1 MRTFLAVLALG
12 RRRIPGF
19 LLIACLVSLGT
30 AASLVEPWI
39 YRAIV
44 DDVAGVFVEPA
55 PLARIEGLV
64 EGVGRSSEHLSG
76 SGKRVFRKPLR
87 PTHPDAPRRKLHPRT
102 VPQAF
107 ATVILGAILL
117 VVMRAASQGLKLW
130 GDNRSAR
137 MSNELERDFIL
148 RAFRHVL
155 RVPLGF
161 FTSRA
166 SGAIAHQI
174 DQSDQVAP
182 IFTAVSQEIWPEVF
196 AFFSV
201 FAILFSVNRELAA
214 VVLLVVPIYAL
225 VTWRMSQHLDTA
237 LERYY
242 ELWDEVSSRIQQA
255 VAGIKTVQAHGT
267 AEYEARELERASGLA
282 YETYLRRNRLQNRY
296 TYVQDLLMA
305 VSKAAVLAIGGL
317 KALQHQL
324 TPGDVVL
331 FLAYVDRV
339 YEPIEGLTGL
349 ITTLQQHASSVRRA
363 QRLIEEPVTP
373 GEDLPPLAPR
383 DGAIDFDSVSFSYGR
398 SARRVLDGVSF
409 RLRPGERVALVGPS
423 GAGKTTLTDLL
434 VALYRPALG
443 EIRVD
448 GQSLNAVRPSSVRT
462 FIRGVAADGLL
473 FKGTI
478 TANIRYG
485 RLDATD
491 EEIAEAAGLAGLS
504 PVLERLPD
512 GLETMI
518 GERGVELSVG
528 ERQRVLLAR
537 AFAARPTI
545 LILDEATANLDF
557 KTEERIKEALERL
570 SRGRTTLLIA
580 HRKSMLTDVD
590 RVLVLRDGRIEQD
603 GSPQELLR
611 SDGYFRQM
619 MSGEDGAEA
628 MATVAGAELAP
639 SLEPE

>member
-1 MRTFLAVLALG
+1 VRTLLNVLALG

-19 LLIACLVSLGT
+19 LIVAALVSLGT

-39 YRAIV
+39 YRAII

-55 PLARIEGLV
+55 PLARIESVV
-64 EGVGRSSEHLSG
+64 EGVGLSREHISG
-76 SGKRVFRKPLR
+76 SGKRVFHAPLHR
-87 PTHPDAPRRKLHPRT
+87 THPEAPRRKLHPRT

-107 ATVILGAILL
+107 ATVIVGAILL
-117 VVMRAASQGLKLW
+117 VVLRAVAQGLKLW

-137 MSNELERDFIL
+137 LSNELERDFIL
-148 RAFRHVL
+148 RTFRHVL

-182 IFTAVSQEIWPEVF
+182 IFGAVSQEIWPEVF

-225 VTWRMSQHLDTA
+225 VTWRMSRRLDTA
-237 LERYY
+237 LDRYY
-242 ELWDEVSSRIQQA
+242 ELWDGVASRIQQA

-267 AEYEARELERASGLA
+267 AEYEARELERAAGLA
-282 YETYLRRNRLQNRY
+282 YETYLRRNRVQNGY
-296 TYVQDLLMA
+296 TYLQGLLMA
-305 VSKAAVLAIGGL
+305 ISKAAVLAIGGL

-339 YEPIEGLTGL
+339 YEPIESLTGL
-349 ITTLQQHASSVRRA
+349 VTSLQQNVGSVRRA
-363 QRLIEEPVTP
+363 QRLLDEPVTL
-373 GEDLPPLAPR
+373 GEDLPPLAPK
-383 DGAIDFDSVSFSYGR
+383 DGAIEFDKVSFSYGR
-398 SARRVLDGVSF
+398 SARRVLDGLSF

-434 VALYRPALG
+434 VALYRPASG

-448 GQSLNAVRPSSVRT
+448 GQSLSAVRPSSVRS

-485 RLDATD
+485 RLEATD
-491 EEIAEAAGLAGLS
+491 EEITDAAGLAGLG
-504 PVLERLPD
+504 PVLERLPG
-512 GLETMI
+512 GLDTLI

-537 AFAARPTI
+537 AFVARPTI

-557 KTEERIKEALERL
+557 QTEARVKEALERL
-570 SRGRTTLLIA
+570 SHGRTTLLIA

-590 RVLVLRDGRIEQD
+590 RVLVLREGRIEQD
-603 GSPQELLR
+603 GSPQELMAV
-611 SDGYFRQM
+611 DGYFRQLM
-619 MSGEDGAEA
+619 AAGEG
-628 MATVAGAELAP
+628 G
-639 SLEPE
+639 

>member
-1 MRTFLAVLALG
+1 
-12 RRRIPGF
+12 
-19 LLIACLVSLGT
+19 
-30 AASLVEPWI
+30 
-39 YRAIV
+39 
-44 DDVAGVFVEPA
+44 
-55 PLARIEGLV
+55 
-64 EGVGRSSEHLSG
+64 
-76 SGKRVFRKPLR
+76 
-87 PTHPDAPRRKLHPRT
+87 
-102 VPQAF
+102 
-107 ATVILGAILL
+107 
-117 VVMRAASQGLKLW
+117 VVRL
-130 GDNRSAR
+130 
-137 MSNELERDFIL
+137 
-148 RAFRHVL
+148 
-155 RVPLGF
+155 PLGF

-166 SGAIAHQI
+166 SGALAHQI

-182 IFTAVSQEIWPEVF
+182 IFTAVSQEIWPELF

-201 FAILFSVNRELAA
+201 FVILFTVNRELAA

-225 VTWRMSQHLDTA
+225 VTWRMSRRLDTA

-242 ELWDEVSSRIQQA
+242 ELWDEVASRIQQA

-267 AEYEARELERASGLA
+267 AEYETRELERAARLA
-282 YETYLRRNRLQNRY
+282 YETYLLRSRLQNRY
-296 TYVQDLLMA
+296 TYLQDLLMA
-305 VSKAAVLAIGGL
+305 ISKAAVLAIGGL

-339 YEPIEGLTGL
+339 YEPIESLTGL
-349 ITTLQQHASSVRRA
+349 ITSLQQNVGSVRRA
-363 QRLIEEPVTP
+363 QRLLDQPVAP
-373 GEDLPPLAPR
+373 GEDLPLFAPKE
-383 DGAIDFDSVSFSYGR
+383 GAIEFDKVSFSYGR
-398 SARRVLDGVSF
+398 SVRRVLDGTSF

-448 GQSLNAVRPSSVRT
+448 GQSLNAVRPSSVRS

-491 EEIAEAAGLAGLS
+491 EEISDAAKLAGLG

-537 AFAARPTI
+537 AFVARPTI

-557 KTEERIKEALERL
+557 QTEERIKEALERL

-590 RVLVLRDGRIEQD
+590 RVLVLREGRIEQD
-603 GSPQELLR
+603 GSPKELIKV
-611 SDGYFRQM
+611 DGYFRQM
-619 MSGEDGAEA
+619 MAGGEGA
-628 MATVAGAELAP
+628 
-639 SLEPE
+639 